1 MALAWVVAAGAAL
14 WLAGLVPLLIF
25 AFAALQGAGAGLMSI
40 LRPVLVADILGRR
53 GFGTIS
59 GAVAVAPILASA
71 AAPSAG
77 AILLAGG
84 GGGLVYV
91 SCLMLALASFAIG
104 LVLLRR

>member
-1 MALAWVVAAGAAL
+1 
-14 WLAGLVPLLIF
+14 
-25 AFAALQGAGAGLMSI
+25 LQGAGAGLMSI
-40 LRPVLVADILGRR
+40 LRPVLVAEILGLR
-53 GFGTIS
+53 GFGAIS
-59 GAVAVAPILASA
+59 GAVSVAPILASA

-84 GGGLVYV
+84 GGALVYV